1 MKQKILAAKKSVL
14 VGLIAGTLSMPVYSS
29 GFPVY
34 DGANWTSN
42 FMTSFE
48 SHLQTLKQIDEYRV
62 QIDQYMDQLQNSLAP
77 ASYVWD
83 QAQTTINGLMN
94 AVDTLNN
101 YKAELGS
108 IDNYLSEFQDV
119 AYYRQSPCFSS
130 AGCSDAERTAMEQ
143 NRTLASESQKKAND
157 ALFRGLDKQ
166 QDALR
171 SDAKTLERLQSSA
184 QSATGRLEALQYANQ
199 FASQQ
204 ANQLL
209 QIRGLMMA
217 QQNAMA
223 TRMQAE
229 ADREAQEAASA
240 ENLRK
245 GSYRSSQV
253 RSW

>member
-1 MKQKILAAKKSVL
+1 MTQKILAAKKSGL
-14 VGLIAGTLSMPVYSS
+14 AALIAGALSMPVYSS

-42 FMTSFE
+42 FTTSFE
-48 SHLQTLKQIDEYRV
+48 SHLQTLKQIDEYRM

-101 YKAELGS
+101 YKTELGG

-130 AGCSDAERTAMEQ
+130 GGCSDAERTAMEQ

-240 ENLRK
+240 EKLRR
-245 GSYRSSQV
+245 GGYRSSQV